1 MKKPNIP
8 QDEEARLE
16 ILRSLDVLD
25 TPAEERYDRLARTA
39 KRLFGV
45 PIALVSLID
54 ENRQWFKSCVGVS
67 VSETPRDISFCGHAI
82 LGDEIFIIPNAIED
96 ERFADNPLVVNDPK
110 IRFYAG
116 CPLTVNGHKMGTLCL
131 IDPVARSFS
140 AQDVEALKDL
150 AHAVEQELGNKEL
163 RIAKE
168 AAETAARLKSEFLAA
183 MSHEIRTPMNGIL
196 GMLGLLENGKLEA
209 TQKNQVQIATSSAKS
224 LLGLINDILDF
235 SKIEAGKIN
244 LEMIE
249 FDLKG
254 ELEDFRQAM
263 SFKAQ
268 EKGLALILD
277 TDKITH
283 SNIVSDPGR
292 LRQILTNIVGN
303 AIKFTEKGEVRINV
317 STYRDRNTQG
327 HLRVDVTDTGIGVH
341 PEKIKTLF
349 DPFTQADTSTTRKYG
364 GTGLGLSIVKN
375 LCELMGGSIV
385 ATSILGEGSAFRVD
399 LKVQISSTQ
408 ILEEKAEEKTTPP
421 EEEEIVWPIGTRILL
436 VEDTI
441 TNQLVAN
448 GMLEILGLCA
458 DVAGNGVEALKAI
471 RTSDAA
477 HPYTIILMDCQ
488 MPEMD
493 GYEATRAIRH
503 GKAGEDNKKLPV
515 IAMTANAMQGDREK
529 CIDAGMDDY
538 ISKPIDLFVLKALLV
553 KWILEKSNT
562 QAVK

>member
-1 MKKPNIP
+1 MKKPDIP
-8 QDEEARLE
+8 HDEEARLQ

-25 TPAEERYDRLARTA
+25 TPAEERYDRLTRTA

-67 VSETPRDISFCGHAI
+67 VSETSRDISFCGHAI
-82 LGDEIFIIPNAIED
+82 LGNEVFVIPNAIED

-116 CPLTVNGHKMGTLCL
+116 CPLTINGHKMGTLCL
-131 IDPVARSFS
+131 IDTVARSFS
-140 AQDVEALKDL
+140 AEDIEALKDL
-150 AHAVEQELGNKEL
+150 AHAVEQELENKEL

-168 AAETAARLKSEFLAA
+168 AAETAARFKSEFLAA
-183 MSHEIRTPMNGIL
+183 MSHEIRTPMNGVL

-209 TQKNQVQIATSSAKS
+209 TQRDQVRIASSSAKS
-224 LLGLINDILDF
+224 LLGIINDILDF
-235 SKIEAGKIN
+235 SKIEAGKID

-249 FDLKG
+249 FDLKH
-254 ELEDFRQAM
+254 ELEDFRQSM
-263 SFKAQ
+263 WFKAQ
-268 EKGLALILD
+268 EKGLTLILD
-277 TDKITH
+277 TNKITY
-283 SNIVSDPGR
+283 SNIISDPGR
-292 LRQILTNIVGN
+292 LRQILTNIVDN
-303 AIKFTEKGEVRINV
+303 AIKFTEKGEVCINV
-317 STYRDRNTQG
+317 SVYRDRNTQG

-385 ATSILGEGSAFRVD
+385 ATSILGEGSTFRVD
-399 LKVQISSTQ
+399 LKVQISTTQ
-408 ILEEKAEEKTTPP
+408 ILEEKAEEKTAPA
-421 EEEEIVWPIGTRILL
+421 EKEEIVWPKGTRILL
-436 VEDTI
+436 AEDNI
-441 TNQLVAN
+441 TNQLVTN
-448 GMLEILGLCA
+448 GILEILGLCA
-458 DVAGNGVEALKAI
+458 DVAGNGLEALEAI
-471 RTSDAA
+471 RASDAT

-493 GYEATRAIRH
+493 GYDTTRAIRH
-503 GKAGEDNKKLPV
+503 GKAGEGNKKLPV
-515 IAMTANAMQGDREK
+515 IAMTANAMHGDREK

-538 ISKPIDLFVLKALLV
+538 ISKPIDFFALKALLV
-553 KWILEKSNT
+553 KWILEKNNT